1 MVFMLKAVLRDFLV
15 NLLTVVKSIPFPFVK
30 KYVRLFYK

>member
-1 MVFMLKAVLRDFLV
+1 MVLIVTAVLRNFLV
-15 NLLTVVKSIPFPFVK
+15 NLLTVVQNIPFPFVE

>member
-1 MVFMLKAVLRDFLV
+1 MVIIVTAVLRNFLV
-15 NLLTVVKSIPFPFVK
+15 NLLTVVQSIPFPFVK

>member
-1 MVFMLKAVLRDFLV
+1 MVLIVTAVLRNFLV
-15 NLLTVVKSIPFPFVK
+15 NLLIVVQSIPFPFVK